1 MINRTGIANSTK
13 GTTVHGQNQF
23 SLQNQIDSIQTQ
35 IISARV
41 IDIVLNENHSYFDQV
56 GKENGIGAIFFE
68 VVNSTGTK
76 NNILNNSSFALPL
89 IPNIKIYPL
98 INEIVTLIKSP
109 NNQTGKLNSSTS
121 YFYFPPLGIWNNPHH
136 NAYPNLLTNT
146 LLPDSQQQDYQ
157 QVEGGM
163 VRRITDGSTEINL
176 NSPINPSQ
184 NSFVEKSNIHP
195 LMPFMGDIIYE
206 GRYGNSLRFGS
217 TSKSQSKYKNNWSEG
232 GNNGDPI
239 TILRNGQP
247 TNSTD
252 EGWIPTTEN
261 INNDLASIYLT
272 SNQKIP
278 FNLSQPNLIS
288 YNGSA
293 PDPKTFTSPQII
305 LNSTRIILNAKTD
318 NILIS
323 GQQSVSLSSIKSV
336 NIDAPKTI
344 IQSSNIFLGD
354 SNAVERGVMGDTLYN
369 KLDVV
374 LESLITL
381 VRVLEAQQLWPG
393 GLAAPDGGMMTT
405 SSTVKSQLTNIK
417 TTLTEILSKT
427 VKTT

>member
-1 MINRTGIANSTK
+1 MINRPGFTGLVKNLQPTK
-13 GTTVHGQNQF
+13 YDLNPPKSQTYITGRVSDIILDENHPLFKQF
-23 SLQNQIDSIQTQ
+23 GEWDSIGIVFFD
-35 IISARV
+35 II
-41 IDIVLNENHSYFDQV
+41 DKTN
-56 GKENGIGAIFFE
+56 
-68 VVNSTGTK
+68 TGTSK
-76 NNILNNSSFALPL
+76 IAKPL
-89 IPNIKIYPL
+89 FPNTKTFPL
-98 INEIVTLIKSP
+98 INELIVCFQLPVPTFQTNSFKVEYYYLNTL
-109 NNQTGKLNSSTS
+109 NA
-121 YFYFPPLGIWNNPHH
+121 WRHPHH
-136 NAYPNLLTNT
+136 NALPNLNNPLN
-146 LLPDSQQQDYQ
+146 PPSQNLDYQ

-163 VRRITDGSTEINL
+163 VRRVTDGSTEINL

-184 NSFVEKSNIHP
+184 NTFTEKINIHP
-195 LMPFMGDIIYE
+195 LMPFMGDVIYE
-206 GRYGNSLRFGS
+206 GRWGNSLRLGS
-217 TSKSQSKYKNNWSEG
+217 TAKSKSSILNNWSEG

-252 EGWIPTTEN
+252 EGWIPITEN

-323 GQQSVSLSSIKSV
+323 GQQSVSLSSIKSI

>member
-1 MINRTGIANSTK
+1 MINRPGFTGLVKNLQPTK
-13 GTTVHGQNQF
+13 YDLNPPKSQTYITGRVSDIILDENHPLFKQF
-23 SLQNQIDSIQTQ
+23 GEWDSIG
-35 IISARV
+35 IV
-41 IDIVLNENHSYFDQV
+41 FFDMIDKTN
-56 GKENGIGAIFFE
+56 
-68 VVNSTGTK
+68 TGTSK
-76 NNILNNSSFALPL
+76 IAKPL
-89 IPNIKIYPL
+89 FPNTKTFPL
-98 INEIVTLIKSP
+98 INELIVCFQLPVPTFQTNSFKVEYYYLNTL
-109 NNQTGKLNSSTS
+109 NA
-121 YFYFPPLGIWNNPHH
+121 WRHPHH
-136 NAYPNLLTNT
+136 NALPNLNNPLN
-146 LLPDSQQQDYQ
+146 PPSQNLDYQ

-163 VRRITDGSTEINL
+163 VRRVTDGSTEINL

-184 NSFVEKSNIHP
+184 NTFTEKINIHP
-195 LMPFMGDIIYE
+195 LMPFMGDVIYE
-206 GRYGNSLRFGS
+206 GRWGNSLRLGS
-217 TSKSQSKYKNNWSEG
+217 TAKSKSSILNNWSEG

-252 EGWIPTTEN
+252 EGWIPITEN
-261 INNDLASIYLT
+261 INDDLASIYLT

-323 GQQSVSLSSIKSV
+323 GQQSVSLSSIKSI

>member
-1 MINRTGIANSTK
+1 MINRPGFTGLVKNLQPTK
-13 GTTVHGQNQF
+13 YDLNPPKSQTYITGRVSDIILDENHPLFKQF
-23 SLQNQIDSIQTQ
+23 GEWDSIG
-35 IISARV
+35 IV
-41 IDIVLNENHSYFDQV
+41 FFDMIDKTN
-56 GKENGIGAIFFE
+56 
-68 VVNSTGTK
+68 TGTSK
-76 NNILNNSSFALPL
+76 IAKPL
-89 IPNIKIYPL
+89 FPNTKTFPL
-98 INEIVTLIKSP
+98 INELIVCFQLPVPTFQTNSFKVEYYYLNTL
-109 NNQTGKLNSSTS
+109 NA
-121 YFYFPPLGIWNNPHH
+121 WRHPHH
-136 NAYPNLLTNT
+136 NALPNLNNPLN
-146 LLPDSQQQDYQ
+146 PPSQNLDYQ

-163 VRRITDGSTEINL
+163 VRRVTDGSTEINL

-184 NSFVEKSNIHP
+184 NTFTEKINIHP
-195 LMPFMGDIIYE
+195 LMPFMGDVIYE
-206 GRYGNSLRFGS
+206 GRWGNSLRLGS
-217 TSKSQSKYKNNWSEG
+217 TAKSKSSILNNWSEG

-247 TNSTD
+247 ANSTD
-252 EGWIPTTEN
+252 EGWIPITEN

-318 NILIS
+318 NVLIS
-323 GQQSVSLSSIKSV
+323 GQQSVSLSSIKSI

-381 VRVLEAQQLWPG
+381 VRVLEVQQLWPG

>member
-1 MINRTGIANSTK
+1 MINRTGIAGSTK
-13 GTTVHGQNQF
+13 GTSSPNQNSF
-23 SLQNQIDSIQTQ
+23 PLQNQIDSLHSQ
-35 IISARV
+35 IITARV
-41 IDIVLNENHSYFDQV
+41 VDIILNENHPYFDQV
-56 GKENGIGAIFFE
+56 GKENGIGAIYFE

-76 NNILNNSSFALPL
+76 NNTLNNSSFALPL

-109 NNQTGKLNSSTS
+109 NNQTGKLTSSTS
-121 YFYFPPLGIWNNPHH
+121 YFYFPPLGVWNNPHH
-136 NAYPNLLTNT
+136 NAYPNLLTT
-146 LLPDSQQQDYQ
+146 SLLPNSQQQDYQ

-163 VRRITDGSTEINL
+163 VRRVTDGSTEIDL

-184 NSFVEKSNIHP
+184 NNFVEKANIHP

-252 EGWIPTTEN
+252 EGWIPITEN
-261 INNDLASIYLT
+261 INSDLSSIYLT

-278 FNLSQPNLIS
+278 FNLAQPNLIS

-323 GQQSVSLSSIKSV
+323 GQQSVGLSSIKSV
-336 NIDAPKTI
+336 NIDAPKTV

-354 SNAVERGVMGDTLYN
+354 SNAIERGVMGDTLYN
-369 KLDVV
+369 KLDIV

-381 VRVLEAQQLWPG
+381 VSVLEVQQLWPG

-405 SSTVKSQLTNIK
+405 SSNVKAQLTNIK

>member
-1 MINRTGIANSTK
+1 MINRPGFTGLVKNLQPTKFDPNSPKSNTYIT
-13 GTTVHGQNQF
+13 GRVSDIILDENHPLFNQF
-23 SLQNQIDSIQTQ
+23 GEWDSIG
-35 IISARV
+35 IVFFDV
-41 IDIVLNENHSYFDQV
+41 IDKTN
-56 GKENGIGAIFFE
+56 
-68 VVNSTGTK
+68 TGTSK
-76 NNILNNSSFALPL
+76 IAKPLFPNTKSF
-89 IPNIKIYPL
+89 PL
-98 INEIVTLIKSP
+98 INELIVCFQLPVPTFQTNSFKVEYYYLNTL
-109 NNQTGKLNSSTS
+109 NA
-121 YFYFPPLGIWNNPHH
+121 WRHPHH
-136 NAYPNLLTNT
+136 NALPNLNNPLN
-146 LLPDSQQQDYQ
+146 PPSQNLDYQ
-157 QVEGGM
+157 QVEGGI
-163 VRRITDGSTEINL
+163 VRRVTDGSTEINL

-184 NSFVEKSNIHP
+184 NTFIEKTNIHP
-195 LMPFMGDIIYE
+195 LLPFTGDVIYE
-206 GRYGNSLRFGS
+206 GRWGNSLRLGS
-217 TSKSQSKYKNNWSEG
+217 TAKSKSSILNNWSEG

-252 EGWIPTTEN
+252 EGWIPITEN
-261 INNDLASIYLT
+261 INSDLSSIYLT

-278 FNLSQPNLIS
+278 FNLAQPNLIS

-323 GQQSVSLSSIKSV
+323 GQQSVGLSSIKSV
-336 NIDAPKTI
+336 NIDAPKTV

-354 SNAVERGVMGDTLYN
+354 SNAIERGVMGDTLYN
-369 KLDVV
+369 KLDIV

-381 VRVLEAQQLWPG
+381 VSVLEVQQLWPG

-405 SSTVKSQLTNIK
+405 SSNVKAQLTNIK

>member
-1 MINRTGIANSTK
+1 MINRPGFTGLVKNLQPTK
-13 GTTVHGQNQF
+13 YDLNPPKSQTYITGRVSDIILDENHPLFKQF
-23 SLQNQIDSIQTQ
+23 GEWDSIG
-35 IISARV
+35 IV
-41 IDIVLNENHSYFDQV
+41 FFDMIDKTN
-56 GKENGIGAIFFE
+56 
-68 VVNSTGTK
+68 TGTSK
-76 NNILNNSSFALPL
+76 IAKPL
-89 IPNIKIYPL
+89 FPNTKTFPL
-98 INEIVTLIKSP
+98 INELIVCFQLPVPTFQTNSFKVEYYYLNTL
-109 NNQTGKLNSSTS
+109 NA
-121 YFYFPPLGIWNNPHH
+121 WRHPHH
-136 NAYPNLLTNT
+136 NALPNLNNPLN
-146 LLPDSQQQDYQ
+146 PPSQNLDYQ

-163 VRRITDGSTEINL
+163 VRRVTDGSTEINL

-184 NSFVEKSNIHP
+184 NTFTEKINIHP
-195 LMPFMGDIIYE
+195 LMPFMGDVIYE
-206 GRYGNSLRFGS
+206 GRWGNSLRLGS
-217 TSKSQSKYKNNWSEG
+217 TAKSKSSILNNWSEG

-247 TNSTD
+247 ANSTD
-252 EGWIPTTEN
+252 EGWIPITEN
-261 INNDLASIYLT
+261 INDDLASIYLT

-323 GQQSVSLSSIKSV
+323 GQQSVSLSSIKSI

-369 KLDVV
+369 KLDIV

>member
-1 MINRTGIANSTK
+1 MSHKFGFPALTNRATNGNSPKNFSGERKKPLIIRVTDIIMDENHPLIQNGTYGLNSLGLIIGYGTRPNNFGKTYTALPSNSNTKKYPTVNEHVELIQSTVPNSNGIQWLYQEPLGLYGTSTPN
-13 GTTVHGQNQF
+13 GNQF
-23 SLQNQIDSIQTQ
+23 PSVTQNITPASQNLDYTQ
-35 IISARV
+35 I
-41 IDIVLNENHSYFDQV
+41 
-56 GKENGIGAIFFE
+56 GTGAINIIDNQPQE
-68 VVNSTGTK
+68 IVVNS
-76 NNILNNSSFALPL
+76 L
-89 IPNIKIYPL
+89 
-98 INEIVTLIKSP
+98 
-109 NNQTGKLNSSTS
+109 
-121 YFYFPPLGIWNNPHH
+121 
-136 NAYPNLLTNT
+136 
-146 LLPDSQQQDYQ
+146 D
-157 QVEGGM
+157 
-163 VRRITDGSTEINL
+163 
-176 NSPINPSQ
+176 NPSQ
-184 NSFVEKSNIHP
+184 ASFVEKSNIHP
-195 LMPFMGDIIYE
+195 LMPFEGDIIYE

-217 TSKSQSKYKNNWSEG
+217 TAKSQSKYKNNWSEG

-252 EGWIPTTEN
+252 EGWIPITEN
-261 INNDLASIYLT
+261 INDDLSSIYLT

-278 FNLSQPNLIS
+278 FNLAQPNLIS

-323 GQQSVSLSSIKSV
+323 GQQSVGLSSIKSV
-336 NIDAPKTI
+336 NIDAPKTV

-354 SNAVERGVMGDTLYN
+354 SNAIERGVMGDTLYN
-369 KLDVV
+369 KLDIV

-381 VRVLEAQQLWPG
+381 VSVLEVQQLWPG

-405 SSTVKSQLTNIK
+405 SSNVKAQLTNIK